1 VLLLSLFKR
10 GVGGEFSIKHKTVN
24 VMKFTATIDVMPLK
38 ELLDP
43 QGKAVEKG
51 LKNLAL
57 DSVQSVRIGKHIVLE
72 IEAADEA
79 AAKVAVEKACEKL
92 LHNPV
97 MESFTYTIK

>member
-1 VLLLSLFKR
+1 
-10 GVGGEFSIKHKTVN
+10 
-24 VMKFTATIDVMPLK
+24 MKFTAVIDVMPLK

-57 DSVQSVRIGKHIVLE
+57 DTIQSVRIGKHIVLE
-72 IEAADEA
+72 IEAENEA
-79 AAKVAVEKACEKL
+79 AAKVAVEKACKSL

-97 MESFTYTIK
+97 MESFTYTIQ